1 MKRAVLAIVVALPIV
16 FGCSSA
22 SDDTAP
28 VTTPEAAVQKAK
40 EAWASIHDK
49 ASSQAAYS
57 KENTAK
63 FEPYTATFQDG
74 VWLVRGT
81 IPPNYQ
87 GDVLETTVRQS
98 DGSTSVTV
106 VQVK

>member
-1 MKRAVLAIVVALPIV
+1 MRIIPLAMMAALPIV

-22 SDDTAP
+22 SNEKVP
-28 VTTPEAAVQKAK
+28 VTTSEAAIQKAK
-40 EAWASIHDK
+40 EAWVSIYDK
-49 ASSQAAYS
+49 ASWQTAYRS
-57 KENTAK
+57 ESTAK
-63 FEPYTATFQDG
+63 FEPYTATLQDG

-87 GDVLETTVRQS
+87 GDVLETTVQQS
-98 DGSTSVTV
+98 DGSASVTV

>member
-1 MKRAVLAIVVALPIV
+1 MKRALLAMVAALPIV

-22 SDDTAP
+22 SDEKVP

-49 ASSQAAYS
+49 ASWQTAYS
-57 KENTAK
+57 SESTAK
-63 FEPYTATFQDG
+63 FEPYTATLEDG
-74 VWLVRGT
+74 VWMVRGT

-98 DGSTSVTV
+98 DGSASVAV